1 MKIYID
7 NNGKLFDGYTC
18 DTTGMTLC
26 ELDDNG
32 KPYEYYNLDG
42 TPDTV
47 KIIIERKKAKALG
60 QVNAAKANI
69 DATNVAVTVDMF
81 ELLSEDEQAAIKD
94 FRTEQLR
101 IIKNGGSDDVDV
113 DSIVATPE
121 LQAVF
126 TKLNIVTI

>member
-7 NNGKLFDGYTC
+7 KNGKLFDGNTC
-18 DTTGMTLC
+18 DVSGMTLC

-47 KIIIERKKAKALG
+47 KIIIERKKAEASE
-60 QVNAAKANI
+60 QVNVAKANI

-81 ELLSEDEQAAIKD
+81 ELLSGDEQAAIKD

-101 IIKNGGSDDVDV
+101 IIKNGGSDDVAV
-113 DSIVATPE
+113 DDIVATPE